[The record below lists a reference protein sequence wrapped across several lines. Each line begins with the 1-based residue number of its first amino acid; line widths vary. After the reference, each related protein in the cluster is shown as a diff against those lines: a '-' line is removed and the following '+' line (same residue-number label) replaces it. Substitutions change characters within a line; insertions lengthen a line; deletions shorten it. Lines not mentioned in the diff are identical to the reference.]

1 MAELISVQT
10 RKTRISFR
18 SLLSKKEHVSPKQLE
33 MTQTAI
39 LKPKVNIWSCRNVWR
54 KHIVKNQ

>member
-39 LKPKVNIWSCRNVWR
+39 LKPKVNI
-54 KHIVKNQ
+54 